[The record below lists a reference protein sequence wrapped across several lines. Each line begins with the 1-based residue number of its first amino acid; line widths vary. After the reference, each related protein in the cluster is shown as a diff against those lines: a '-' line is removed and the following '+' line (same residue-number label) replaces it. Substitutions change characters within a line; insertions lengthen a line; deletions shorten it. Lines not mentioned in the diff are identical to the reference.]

1 MGKVSGVDKT
11 KPLLEMNRRSKNLLL
26 AVDIREGATIRNNRH
41 SKPQN

>member
-1 MGKVSGVDKT
+1 MF
-11 KPLLEMNRRSKNLLL
+11 LLDVNRRGKNLLV